1 MPAHVKNTSKT
12 KYSIKDLKAYYKA
25 ELRLAKRPAL
35 WREGRFELEMFFD
48 TGHPTVSN
56 PPHEFVEF
64 CQIYDEVRQAAAKVG
79 IEETLTKRML
89 RALARNLYYGSSRQ
103 DFYIRFLEGR
113 IENIDAT
120 SEPYSMIDIEER
132 YQYYLYRKENHHKG
146 RGIGPRFS
154 TWKKNGGCPITF
166 YSIMQSG

>member
-1 MPAHVKNTSKT
+1 MPVHLKNASKT
-12 KYSIKDLKAYYKA
+12 KYSTKELKAYYKA
-25 ELRLAKRPAL
+25 ELRLAKRPTL
-35 WREGRFELEMFFD
+35 WREGRFELERFFD
-48 TGHPTVSN
+48 TGHPAVTN
-56 PPHEFVEF
+56 QPQEFKEF
-64 CQIYDEVRQAAAKVG
+64 CYIYEEVRQAAAKVG
-79 IEETLTKRML
+79 IEEALNERML

-113 IENIDAT
+113 IEHIDDN
-120 SEPYSMIDIEER
+120 SRPYSLIEIEER
-132 YQYYLYRKENHHKG
+132 YQYYLYRKENHYKG